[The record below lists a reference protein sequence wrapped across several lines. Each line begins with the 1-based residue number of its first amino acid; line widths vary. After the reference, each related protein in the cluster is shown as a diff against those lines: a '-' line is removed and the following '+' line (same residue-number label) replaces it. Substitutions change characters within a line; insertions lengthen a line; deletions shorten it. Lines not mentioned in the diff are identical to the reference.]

1 MAQKYGVASDY
12 IKYTSRIKSDTS
24 DGVAVE
30 ASQVVDLEED
40 KLQSDINKEL
50 KASIASAS
58 GNTYSKSEIDSK
70 DSATLTSAKRY
81 ADTKKT
87 EAVSAA
93 ATDATT
99 KANSALASAKS
110 YADEKVSALGSVYTT
125 KGSCTAAQLKALTSA
140 KAGDVWNITDA
151 INIDGK
157 AYPAGVNVVCV
168 TAFSAAIDPAATKNW
183 DALQGLQDLTS
194 YAKKSEIEDT
204 AVANVKFAQEEDVP
218 QDNGVSFKKTITYV
232 NGREATTESDFNLL
246 PATSTKAGVM
256 SAADK
261 VKLDAVDG
269 KIGDVQITK
278 TGTGYKITDE
288 YDAHPVNIGSNTNIG
303 ENVIISGAAIIGTDD
318 RGGGL
323 FIKLGTTGNINEGP
337 SSFICIGAE
346 LNNGVKIGTN
356 DYDKFYLG
364 NKNNDA
370 STIGVNSHIGDN
382 ITIGTGAIIS
392 SGAELNNGI
401 IIGTGDNDSF
411 VFTGN
416 NAGPYNSKIGKDIEI
431 SRGVSLGTQ
440 TNGEGYYVEG
450 IAFYGGTGAFGMN
463 SNGDFSWTTDDH
475 NISAMKT
482 AATTDDL
489 SALATRVS
497 TLEDLLKLA

>member
-1 MAQKYGVASDY
+1 MAKKYGVASDY

-58 GNTYSKSEIDSK
+58 GNTYSKSEIDGK
-70 DSATLTSAKRY
+70 DTATLTSAKSY

-87 EAVSAA
+87 EAVNAA
-93 ATDATT
+93 ATDAAT
-99 KANSALASAKS
+99 KANAALASAKS

-151 INIDGK
+151 ISIDGK

-168 TAFSAAIDPAATKNW
+168 TAFSAAIDPATTKNW

-218 QDNGVSFKKTITYV
+218 QANGVSFKKTITYV

-261 VKLDAVDG
+261 VKLDAVAGRVQGVKLSEDSEGIGGNFRIENLNGTKSAIIGSGAYIYTRTTIGTSALIDENIQILNEG
-269 KIGDVQITK
+269 KGCQLK
-278 TGTGYKITDE
+278 SAHFGTEVLIKDN
-288 YDAHPVNIGSNTNIG
+288 VNIGSNVGIG
-303 ENVIISGAAIIGTDD
+303 DNVEISNA
-318 RGGGL
+318 
-323 FIKLGTTGNINEGP
+323 
-337 SSFICIGAE
+337 
-346 LNNGVKIGTN
+346 KIGT
-356 DYDKFYLG
+356 
-364 NKNNDA
+364 A
-370 STIGVNSHIGDN
+370 
-382 ITIGTGAIIS
+382 TIGTNLIQIRNNYADKIAIGNGVQIAKGVGIS
-392 SGAELNNGI
+392 VDDDCNL
-401 IIGTGDNDSF
+401 
-411 VFTGN
+411 VFGREIEGVYQTKEI
-416 NAGPYNSKIGKDIEI
+416 NA
-431 SRGVSLGTQ
+431 
-440 TNGEGYYVEG
+440 
-450 IAFYGGTGAFGMN
+450 
-463 SNGDFSWTTDDH
+463 DD
-475 NISAMKT
+475 ISA
-482 AATTDDL
+482 L
-489 SALATRVS
+489 LTRVS
-497 TLEDLLKLA
+497 ALEDLLKLA

>member
-1 MAQKYGVASDY
+1 MAKKYGVASDY

-50 KASIASAS
+50 KALIASAS

-70 DSATLTSAKRY
+70 DTATLTSAKSY

-110 YADEKVSALGSVYTT
+110 YADQKVSALGSVYTT

-151 INIDGK
+151 VTIDGK

-194 YAKKSEIEDT
+194 YAKKSEIEDVAGKIQGVKIYRSTDFIIQDSENDDAKATIGTGVFLHKNVEIGT
-204 AVANVKFAQEEDVP
+204 AVHIGQSISIESIDGANAISLTGDGIF
-218 QDNGVSFKKTITYV
+218 
-232 NGREATTESDFNLL
+232 SDIRICEG
-246 PATSTKAGVM
+246 A
-256 SAADK
+256 
-261 VKLDAVDG
+261 
-269 KIGDVQITK
+269 
-278 TGTGYKITDE
+278 
-288 YDAHPVNIGSNTNIG
+288 NIG
-303 ENVIISGAAIIGTDD
+303 ENAHIGQDVDITDAIIGTN
-318 RGGGL
+318 
-323 FIKLGTTGNINEGP
+323 LGTDLPTIHNKGNEIA
-337 SSFICIGAE
+337 IG
-346 LNNGVKIGTN
+346 NGVKIAN
-356 DYDKFYLG
+356 
-364 NKNNDA
+364 
-370 STIGVNSHIGDN
+370 GV
-382 ITIGTGAIIS
+382 
-392 SGAELNNGI
+392 
-401 IIGTGDNDSF
+401 
-411 VFTGN
+411 
-416 NAGPYNSKIGKDIEI
+416 
-431 SRGVSLGTQ
+431 
-440 TNGEGYYVEG
+440 G
-450 IAFYGGTGAFGMN
+450 IAVDESLNLIFGREVGGSYAT
-463 SNGDFSWTTDDH
+463 
-475 NISAMKT
+475 KK

-497 TLEDLLKLA
+497 ALEDLLKLA

>member
-1 MAQKYGVASDY
+1 MAKKYGVASDY

-58 GNTYSKSEIDSK
+58 GKTYSKSEIDSK
-70 DSATLTSAKRY
+70 DTATLTSAKSY

-110 YADEKVSALGSVYTT
+110 YADQKVSALGSVYTT

-151 INIDGK
+151 ITIDGK

-168 TAFSAAIDPAATKNW
+168 TAFSAAINPAATKNW

-194 YAKKSEIEDT
+194 YAKWSQVEEAAISDVGFERD
-204 AVANVKFAQEEDVP
+204 VAGEN
-218 QDNGVSFKKTITYV
+218 NSYTFKKTLTYV
-232 NGREATTESDFNLL
+232 GGTKREVDFGIVLD

-269 KIGDVQITK
+269 RVQGVKVYNSNTEGFIIQNAQYNSLKAVIGTDTKIGDS
-278 TGTGYKITDE
+278 
-288 YDAHPVNIGSNTNIG
+288 VN
-303 ENVIISGAAIIGTDD
+303 
-318 RGGGL
+318 
-323 FIKLGTTGNINEGP
+323 
-337 SSFICIGAE
+337 
-346 LNNGVKIGTN
+346 
-356 DYDKFYLG
+356 
-364 NKNNDA
+364 
-370 STIGVNSHIGDN
+370 IGDN
-382 ITIGTGAIIS
+382 INIDNGVDLHDNIYISDGFESYEGVMLGTNAIGTNLQGVHLGFGTKIAIGTGVQIAQ
-392 SGAELNNGI
+392 
-401 IIGTGDNDSF
+401 
-411 VFTGN
+411 
-416 NAGPYNSKIGKDIEI
+416 
-431 SRGVSLGTQ
+431 GV
-440 TNGEGYYVEG
+440 G
-450 IAFYGGTGAFGMN
+450 IAVDDSCLLVFGREI
-463 SNGDFSWTTDDH
+463 NGVYQT
-475 NISAMKT
+475 KT
-482 AATTDDL
+482 AATADAL
-489 SALATRVS
+489 SALAIRVS
-497 TLEDLLKLA
+497 ALEDLLKLA

>member
-1 MAQKYGVASDY
+1 MAKKYGVASDY

-58 GNTYSKSEIDSK
+58 GNTYSKSEIDGK
-70 DSATLTSAKRY
+70 DTATLTSAKSY

-151 INIDGK
+151 ITIDGK

-168 TAFSAAIDPAATKNW
+168 TAFNNAIDPAATKNW

-194 YAKKSEIEDT
+194 YAKKSEIEDV
-204 AVANVKFAQEEDVP
+204 AVANVKFAQSEIAQE
-218 QDNGVSFKKTITYV
+218 NSISFDKTITYA
-232 NGREATTESDFNLL
+232 NGREATTVDDLAIL

-261 VKLDAVDG
+261 VKLDAVDERIKG
-269 KIGDVQITK
+269 VKVKKVGDAVTIEDLDTPSFGTAIKIDGGVEINKDAIICEHALIGKNCTIGSGVLITDNLKIGTVTVGSDYAIQLKAGIDDEGIQILQR
-278 TGTGYKITDE
+278 
-288 YDAHPVNIGSNTNIG
+288 VNIGSDILLNLGGNEHKIVGVT
-303 ENVIISGAAIIGTDD
+303 IGTDKGLGMD
-318 RGGGL
+318 SGGN
-323 FIKLGTTGNINEGP
+323 FIW
-337 SSFICIGAE
+337 
-346 LNNGVKIGTN
+346 
-356 DYDKFYLG
+356 
-364 NKNNDA
+364 
-370 STIGVNSHIGDN
+370 
-382 ITIGTGAIIS
+382 
-392 SGAELNNGI
+392 GI
-401 IIGTGDNDSF
+401 HG
-411 VFTGN
+411 
-416 NAGPYNSKIGKDIEI
+416 SK
-431 SRGVSLGTQ
+431 
-440 TNGEGYYVEG
+440 
-450 IAFYGGTGAFGMN
+450 
-463 SNGDFSWTTDDH
+463 
-475 NISAMKT
+475 KT
-482 AATTDDL
+482 AATTDDISGLKTNL

-497 TLEDLLKLA
+497 ALEDLLKLA

>member
-1 MAQKYGVASDY
+1 MAKKYGVASDY

-58 GNTYSKSEIDSK
+58 GNTYSKSEIDGK
-70 DSATLTSAKRY
+70 DTATLTSAKSY

-125 KGSCTAAQLKALTSA
+125 KGSCTAAQLKALASA

-151 INIDGK
+151 ITIDGK

-204 AVANVKFAQEEDVP
+204 AVANVKFAQSEIGQE
-218 QDNGVSFKKTITYV
+218 NSISFDKTITYA
-232 NGREATTESDFNLL
+232 NGREATTEDDLAIL

-269 KIGDVQITK
+269 TIKDGIKVGINSGKYYIVNPKETS
-278 TGTGYKITDE
+278 TFGT
-288 YDAHPVNIGSNTNIG
+288 
-303 ENVIISGAAIIGTDD
+303 
-318 RGGGL
+318 
-323 FIKLGTTGNINEGP
+323 
-337 SSFICIGAE
+337 
-346 LNNGVKIGTN
+346 
-356 DYDKFYLG
+356 
-364 NKNNDA
+364 
-370 STIGVNSHIGDN
+370 STIGVKTNIGNRVTIADGFVVGEYVSIGNNTYISEVIINGGLESYDGVILGTNSIGTN
-382 ITIGTGAIIS
+382 LQGVHQAFGTKIAIGTGVQIAQ
-392 SGAELNNGI
+392 GVGI
-401 IIGTGDNDSF
+401 AVNED
-411 VFTGN
+411 
-416 NAGPYNSKIGKDIEI
+416 
-431 SRGVSLGTQ
+431 VSL
-440 TNGEGYYVEG
+440 V
-450 IAFYGGTGAFGMN
+450 YGREIGGVYQ
-463 SNGDFSWTTDDH
+463 
-475 NISAMKT
+475 MKT
-482 AATTDDL
+482 AATTDNL
-489 SALATRVS
+489 SALASRVS
-497 TLEDLLKLA
+497 ALEDLLKLA

>member
-1 MAQKYGVASDY
+1 MAKKYGVASDY

-58 GNTYSKSEIDSK
+58 GKTYSKSEIDGK
-70 DSATLTSAKRY
+70 DTATLTSAKSY

-110 YADEKVSALGSVYTT
+110 YADQKVSALGSVYTT

-218 QDNGVSFKKTITYV
+218 QGNGVSFKKTITYV

-269 KIGDVQITK
+269 KIQGVKI
-278 TGTGYKITDE
+278 YKSSTDGFIIQNAE
-288 YDAHPVNIGSNTNIG
+288 YDNLKATIGTDVLIDSNVNIRTGANIGVNAELSNNAQIKRNVLIYEEVNIGNYAT
-303 ENVIISGAAIIGTDD
+303 IGTDA
-318 RGGGL
+318 
-323 FIKLGTTGNINEGP
+323 IGTSLIQIRNNYAGKIA
-337 SSFICIGAE
+337 IG
-346 LNNGVKIGTN
+346 NGVQI
-356 DYDKFYLG
+356 
-364 NKNNDA
+364 A
-370 STIGVNSHIGDN
+370 QGV
-382 ITIGTGAIIS
+382 
-392 SGAELNNGI
+392 
-401 IIGTGDNDSF
+401 
-411 VFTGN
+411 
-416 NAGPYNSKIGKDIEI
+416 
-431 SRGVSLGTQ
+431 
-440 TNGEGYYVEG
+440 G
-450 IAFYGGTGAFGMN
+450 IAVNDEGVLVWGREIQGSYQ
-463 SNGDFSWTTDDH
+463 
-475 NISAMKT
+475 MKT
-482 AATTDDL
+482 AATTDAL

-497 TLEDLLKLA
+497 ALEDLLKLA

>member
-1 MAQKYGVASDY
+1 MAKKYGVASDY

-70 DSATLTSAKRY
+70 DSATLTSAKSY

-99 KANSALASAKS
+99 KANTALASAKS
-110 YADEKVSALGSVYTT
+110 YADQKVSALGSVYTT

-151 INIDGK
+151 ITIDGK

-168 TAFSAAIDPAATKNW
+168 TAFSAAIDPATTKNW
-183 DALQGLQDLTS
+183 DALQGVQDLTP
-194 YAKKSEIEDT
+194 YAKKSEIEDV

-232 NGREATTESDFNLL
+232 NGREATTESDLGIL

-269 KIGDVQITK
+269 KIGIDDGKLYTIRDFEATLGTSTIGESTNIGKWNTIGNSVRIGDSVTIYNKKDGSVDLNGVFLGTSAIIGTEAHIGKKVTIDDNATIGTETIGTNLLGVHDSYGNKIAIGNGVQITK
-278 TGTGYKITDE
+278 GVGLSVNDE
-288 YDAHPVNIGSNTNIG
+288 GVLVWGKEIEGS
-303 ENVIISGAAIIGTDD
+303 
-318 RGGGL
+318 
-323 FIKLGTTGNINEGP
+323 
-337 SSFICIGAE
+337 
-346 LNNGVKIGTN
+346 
-356 DYDKFYLG
+356 Y
-364 NKNNDA
+364 
-370 STIGVNSHIGDN
+370 
-382 ITIGTGAIIS
+382 
-392 SGAELNNGI
+392 
-401 IIGTGDNDSF
+401 
-411 VFTGN
+411 
-416 NAGPYNSKIGKDIEI
+416 
-431 SRGVSLGTQ
+431 Q
-440 TNGEGYYVEG
+440 M
-450 IAFYGGTGAFGMN
+450 IA
-463 SNGDFSWTTDDH
+463 
-475 NISAMKT
+475 
-482 AATTDDL
+482 AATANDISD
-489 SALATRVS
+489 LATRVS
-497 TLEDLLKLA
+497 ALEDLLKLA

>member
-1 MAQKYGVASDY
+1 MAKKYGVASDY

-58 GNTYSKSEIDSK
+58 GKTYSKSEIDSK
-70 DSATLTSAKRY
+70 DTATLTSAKSY

-110 YADEKVSALGSVYTT
+110 YADQKVSALGSVYTT

-151 INIDGK
+151 ITIDGK

-204 AVANVKFAQEEDVP
+204 AVANVKFAQEEFA
-218 QDNGVSFKKTITYV
+218 QDNGVSFKKTITFV
-232 NGREATTESDFNLL
+232 NGREATTESDLGIL
-246 PATSTKAGVM
+246 PATSTTAGVM

-269 KIGDVQITK
+269 RIQGVKIYGDD
-278 TGTGYKITDE
+278 TD
-288 YDAHPVNIGSNTNIG
+288 GF
-303 ENVIISGAAIIGTDD
+303 IIQDTELDNLKATIGTDVHIESAVNIRTGANIGVNANIGD
-318 RGGGL
+318 G
-323 FIKLGTTGNINEGP
+323 IKIKTQGNGASLNGVY
-337 SSFICIGAE
+337 IGSEAE
-346 LNNGVKIGTN
+346 LSDNAQIKRNVLIYEEVEIGNNATIGTDTIGTN
-356 DYDKFYLG
+356 LIQIRNNYAGKIAIG
-364 NKNNDA
+364 N
-370 STIGVNSHIGDN
+370 GVQIAQGVGISVDDN
-382 ITIGTGAIIS
+382 
-392 SGAELNNGI
+392 
-401 IIGTGDNDSF
+401 
-411 VFTGN
+411 
-416 NAGPYNSKIGKDIEI
+416 YNLVYGREI
-431 SRGVSLGTQ
+431 QGSYQ
-440 TNGEGYYVEG
+440 
-450 IAFYGGTGAFGMN
+450 
-463 SNGDFSWTTDDH
+463 
-475 NISAMKT
+475 MKT
-482 AATTDDL
+482 AATTDAL

-497 TLEDLLKLA
+497 ALEDLLKLA

>member
-1 MAQKYGVASDY
+1 MAKKYGVASDY

-70 DSATLTSAKRY
+70 DTATLTSAKSY
-81 ADTKKT
+81 ADTKKA

-151 INIDGK
+151 ITIDGK

-168 TAFSAAIDPAATKNW
+168 TAFSAAIDPASTKNW

-194 YAKKSEIEDT
+194 YAKKSEIEDV
-204 AVANVKFAQEEDVP
+204 AVANVKFAQSEIAQE
-218 QDNGVSFKKTITYV
+218 NSISFDKTITYA
-232 NGREATTESDFNLL
+232 NGREATTVDDLAIL

-269 KIGDVQITK
+269 RIQGVKIVKSDSYNTYHISDLNGKNSAYIRPGVQIN
-278 TGTGYKITDE
+278 DR
-288 YDAHPVNIGSNTNIG
+288 VS
-303 ENVIISGAAIIGTDD
+303 IGTDSYIQD
-318 RGGGL
+318 GVGIGYRVKIQEG
-323 FIKLGTTGNINEGP
+323 INIGTTTDNGFDISNSNYP
-337 SSFICIGAE
+337 SARVGIYYGARIFTDAMIGT
-346 LNNGVKIGTN
+346 NVKIG
-356 DYDKFYLG
+356 
-364 NKNNDA
+364 
-370 STIGVNSHIGDN
+370 S
-382 ITIGTGAIIS
+382 
-392 SGAELNNGI
+392 
-401 IIGTGDNDSF
+401 
-411 VFTGN
+411 
-416 NAGPYNSKIGKDIEI
+416 DIEI
-431 SRGVSLGTQ
+431 GTHGQSDTIVVRGLDLDNNVG
-440 TNGEGYYVEG
+440 
-450 IAFYGGTGAFGMN
+450 FGL
-463 SNGDFSWTTDDH
+463 SSGDFKWKWE
-475 NISAMKT
+475 NGVKT

-497 TLEDLLKLA
+497 ALEDLLKLA

>member
-1 MAQKYGVASDY
+1 MAKKYGVASDY

-50 KASIASAS
+50 KESIASAS
-58 GNTYSKSEIDSK
+58 GKTYSKSEIDGK
-70 DSATLTSAKRY
+70 DTATLTSAKSY

-110 YADEKVSALGSVYTT
+110 YADQKVSALGSVYKT

-151 INIDGK
+151 ITIDGK

-168 TAFSAAIDPAATKNW
+168 TAFSAAIDPATTKNW

-204 AVANVKFAQEEDVP
+204 AVADVKFAQEEDVP

-232 NGREATTESDFNLL
+232 NGREATTELDLGIL

-269 KIGDVQITK
+269 RIQGVKI
-278 TGTGYKITDE
+278 YESSTDGFIIQNTE
-288 YDAHPVNIGSNTNIG
+288 YDNLKATIGTDVHIESAVNIGVGVNIGSQAELSDNAQIKRNVLIYEEVEIG
-303 ENVIISGAAIIGTDD
+303 NNATIGTD
-318 RGGGL
+318 
-323 FIKLGTTGNINEGP
+323 T
-337 SSFICIGAE
+337 
-346 LNNGVKIGTN
+346 IGTN
-356 DYDKFYLG
+356 LIQIRNNYADKIAIG
-364 NKNNDA
+364 N
-370 STIGVNSHIGDN
+370 GVQ
-382 ITIGTGAIIS
+382 IS
-392 SGAELNNGI
+392 KGVGI
-401 IIGTGDNDSF
+401 SVDDDCNL
-411 VFTGN
+411 VFGR
-416 NAGPYNSKIGKDIEI
+416 EI
-431 SRGVSLGTQ
+431 QGSYQ
-440 TNGEGYYVEG
+440 
-450 IAFYGGTGAFGMN
+450 
-463 SNGDFSWTTDDH
+463 
-475 NISAMKT
+475 MKT
-482 AATTDDL
+482 AATTDNL
-489 SALATRVS
+489 SALTSRVS
-497 TLEDLLKLA
+497 ALEDLLKLA

>member
-1 MAQKYGVASDY
+1 MAKKYGVASDY

-58 GNTYSKSEIDSK
+58 GNTYSKSEIDGK
-70 DSATLTSAKRY
+70 DTATLTSAKSY

-110 YADEKVSALGSVYTT
+110 YADQKVSALGSVYTT

-151 INIDGK
+151 ITIDGK

-168 TAFSAAIDPAATKNW
+168 TAFSAAIDPATTKNW

-194 YAKKSEIEDT
+194 YAKKSEIEDV
-204 AVANVKFAQEEDVP
+204 AVANVKFAQEEFA
-218 QDNGVSFKKTITYV
+218 QDNGVSFKKTITFV
-232 NGREATTESDFNLL
+232 NGREATTESDLGIL
-246 PATSTKAGVM
+246 PATSTTAGVM

-269 KIGDVQITK
+269 KIGDVEVGIDSGSFYIVNPKDSATF
-278 TGTGYKITDE
+278 GT
-288 YDAHPVNIGSNTNIG
+288 
-303 ENVIISGAAIIGTDD
+303 
-318 RGGGL
+318 
-323 FIKLGTTGNINEGP
+323 
-337 SSFICIGAE
+337 
-346 LNNGVKIGTN
+346 
-356 DYDKFYLG
+356 
-364 NKNNDA
+364 
-370 STIGVNSHIGDN
+370 STIGVRTNIGNDVYIFDSVNIGESTHIEDN
-382 ITIGTGAIIS
+382 VNIGTSVKIKKNVS
-392 SGAELNNGI
+392 
-401 IIGTGDNDSF
+401 IGEGVSIGSKGLDGGVVTIEKGFNSF
-411 VFTGN
+411 G
-416 NAGPYNSKIGKDIEI
+416 
-431 SRGVSLGTQ
+431 GVSLGTLVG
-440 TNGEGYYVEG
+440 TNLQELNNQIGANVA
-450 IAFYGGTGAFGMN
+450 IGTGVHIA
-463 SNGDFSWTTDDH
+463 SNIGLAMTDNFTLMWGCDGGGQYYTR
-475 NISAMKT
+475 I
-482 AATTDDL
+482 AATTDDISGL
-489 SALATRVS
+489 TSQISALATRVS
-497 TLEDLLKLA
+497 ALEDLLKLA

>member
-1 MAQKYGVASDY
+1 MAKKYGVASDY

-58 GNTYSKSEIDSK
+58 SNTYSKSEIDGK
-70 DSATLTSAKRY
+70 DTATLTSAKSY

-99 KANSALASAKS
+99 KANTALASAKS
-110 YADEKVSALGSVYTT
+110 YADQKVSALGSVYTT

-151 INIDGK
+151 ISIDGK

-168 TAFSAAIDPAATKNW
+168 TAFSAAIDPATTKNW

-204 AVANVKFAQEEDVP
+204 AVANVKFAQSEIAQE
-218 QDNGVSFKKTITYV
+218 NSISFDKTITYA
-232 NGREATTESDFNLL
+232 NGREATTVDDLAIL

-269 KIGDVQITK
+269 RVQGVKLSEDSEGIGGNFRIENLNGTKSAIIGSGAYIYTRATIGTSALIDENIQILNEGK
-278 TGTGYKITDE
+278 GCQLKSAHFGTEVLIKDN
-288 YDAHPVNIGSNTNIG
+288 VNIGSNVGIG
-303 ENVIISGAAIIGTDD
+303 DNVEVSNA
-318 RGGGL
+318 
-323 FIKLGTTGNINEGP
+323 
-337 SSFICIGAE
+337 
-346 LNNGVKIGTN
+346 KIGT
-356 DYDKFYLG
+356 
-364 NKNNDA
+364 A
-370 STIGVNSHIGDN
+370 
-382 ITIGTGAIIS
+382 TIGTSLQQIHNEFANKIAI
-392 SGAELNNGI
+392 GG
-401 IIGTGDNDSF
+401 
-411 VFTGN
+411 
-416 NAGPYNSKIGKDIEI
+416 
-431 SRGVSLGTQ
+431 GVQIAQG
-440 TNGEGYYVEG
+440 VG
-450 IAFYGGTGAFGMN
+450 IAVDDSCNLVFGREIEGVYQTKEIN
-463 SNGDFSWTTDDH
+463 ADD
-475 NISAMKT
+475 ISA
-482 AATTDDL
+482 L
-489 SALATRVS
+489 LNRVS
-497 TLEDLLKLA
+497 ALEDLLKLA

>member
-1 MAQKYGVASDY
+1 MAKKYGVASDY

-58 GNTYSKSEIDSK
+58 GNTYSKSEIDDK
-70 DSATLTSAKRY
+70 DTATLTSAKSY

-87 EAVSAA
+87 EAVNAA
-93 ATDATT
+93 ATDAAT

-110 YADEKVSALGSVYTT
+110 YADQKVSALGSVYTT

-151 INIDGK
+151 ITIDGK

-194 YAKKSEIEDT
+194 YAKKSEVEDT

-261 VKLDAVDG
+261 VKLDAVAGRVQGVKLSEDSEGIGGNFRIENLNGTKSAIIGSGAYIYTRTTIGTSALIDENIQILNEG
-269 KIGDVQITK
+269 KGCQLK
-278 TGTGYKITDE
+278 SAHFGTEVLIKDN
-288 YDAHPVNIGSNTNIG
+288 VNIGSNVGIG
-303 ENVIISGAAIIGTDD
+303 DNVEISNA
-318 RGGGL
+318 
-323 FIKLGTTGNINEGP
+323 
-337 SSFICIGAE
+337 
-346 LNNGVKIGTN
+346 KIGT
-356 DYDKFYLG
+356 
-364 NKNNDA
+364 A
-370 STIGVNSHIGDN
+370 
-382 ITIGTGAIIS
+382 TIGTSLQQIHNEFANKIAI
-392 SGAELNNGI
+392 GNGVQI
-401 IIGTGDNDSF
+401 
-411 VFTGN
+411 
-416 NAGPYNSKIGKDIEI
+416 AQ
-431 SRGVSLGTQ
+431 GV
-440 TNGEGYYVEG
+440 G
-450 IAFYGGTGAFGMN
+450 IAVDDFCNLVFGREIEGVYQTKEIN
-463 SNGDFSWTTDDH
+463 ADD
-475 NISAMKT
+475 ISA
-482 AATTDDL
+482 L
-489 SALATRVS
+489 LTRVS
-497 TLEDLLKLA
+497 ALEDLLKLA

>member
-1 MAQKYGVASDY
+1 MAKKYGVASDY

-58 GNTYSKSEIDSK
+58 GKTYSKSEIDGK
-70 DSATLTSAKRY
+70 DTATLTSAKSY

-110 YADEKVSALGSVYTT
+110 YADQKVSALGSVYTT

-151 INIDGK
+151 VTIDGK

-168 TAFSAAIDPAATKNW
+168 TAFSAAIDPATTKNW
-183 DALQGLQDLTS
+183 DALQGVQDLTP
-194 YAKKSEIEDT
+194 YAKKSEIESE
-204 AVANVKFAQEEDVP
+204 AVANVKFAQEELG
-218 QDNGVSFKKTITYV
+218 QENGVSFKKTITYV
-232 NGREATTESDFNLL
+232 NGRETDTDFDLAID

-269 KIGDVQITK
+269 RIQGVKITK
-278 TGTGYKITDE
+278 TSKGYNITDSA
-288 YDAHPVNIGSNTNIG
+288 DKNPATFGSNI
-303 ENVIISGAAIIGTDD
+303 VIDNAAIFGTEIY
-318 RGGGL
+318 GGGL
-323 FIKLGTTGNINEGP
+323 ILKLGTTGDINKSP
-337 SSFICIGAE
+337 SSFIGIGVA
-346 LNNGVKIGTN
+346 LKDGVKIGT
-356 DYDKFYLG
+356 
-364 NKNNDA
+364 
-370 STIGVNSHIGDN
+370 S
-382 ITIGTGAIIS
+382 
-392 SGAELNNGI
+392 
-401 IIGTGDNDSF
+401 DNDSF
-411 VFTGN
+411 LFA
-416 NAGPYNSKIGKDIEI
+416 AGDRFPYTSAIGKEIRI
-431 SRGVSLGTQ
+431 SRDVSLGTQ
-440 TNGEGYYVEG
+440 TNNEAYFVAG
-450 IAFYGGTGAFGMN
+450 IAFDGGTGAFGMN
-463 SNGDFSWTTDDH
+463 SNGEFSWTTDDH
-475 NISAMKT
+475 NISAKKT

-497 TLEDLLKLA
+497 ALEDLLKLA

>member
-40 KLQSDINKEL
+40 KLQSVINKEL

-58 GNTYSKSEIDSK
+58 GKTYSKSEIDSK
-70 DSATLTSAKRY
+70 DAATLTSAKSY

-87 EAVSAA
+87 EAVNAA

-110 YADEKVSALGSVYTT
+110 YADQKVSALGSVYTT

-151 INIDGK
+151 ITIDGK

-194 YAKKSEIEDT
+194 YAKKSEIEDV
-204 AVANVKFAQEEDVP
+204 AVANVKFAQSEIAQE
-218 QDNGVSFKKTITYV
+218 NSISFDKTITYA
-232 NGREATTESDFNLL
+232 NGREATTVDDLAIL

-269 KIGDVQITK
+269 RIQGVKVYKDGEFVLQNLSNVSLGTPARIGEEVYIRGGVSINDRASIGV
-278 TGTGYKITDE
+278 D
-288 YDAHPVNIGSNTNIG
+288 VNIGTNVRICDD
-303 ENVIISGAAIIGTDD
+303 VSIGTIAVGSDYD
-318 RGGGL
+318 VE
-323 FIKLGTTGNINEGP
+323 IH
-337 SSFICIGAE
+337 
-346 LNNGVKIGTN
+346 IGTKTEDNNIQLSKNLRIGSDIPFAAFGN
-356 DYDKFYLG
+356 DENF
-364 NKNNDA
+364 A
-370 STIGVNSHIGDN
+370 GV
-382 ITIGTGAIIS
+382 TIGTGQS
-392 SGAELNNGI
+392 
-401 IIGTGDNDSF
+401 
-411 VFTGN
+411 
-416 NAGPYNSKIGKDIEI
+416 
-431 SRGVSLGTQ
+431 
-440 TNGEGYYVEG
+440 
-450 IAFYGGTGAFGMN
+450 FGMN
-463 SNGDFSWTTDDH
+463 SSGEFIWGYNS
-475 NISAMKT
+475 NKKT

-497 TLEDLLKLA
+497 ALEDLLKLA

>member
-1 MAQKYGVASDY
+1 MANKYGVASDY

-70 DSATLTSAKRY
+70 DTATLTSAKSY

-110 YADEKVSALGSVYTT
+110 YADQKVSALGSVYTT

-151 INIDGK
+151 ITIDGK

-204 AVANVKFAQEEDVP
+204 AVANVKFEQEEFA
-218 QDNGVSFKKTITYV
+218 QDNGVSFKKTITFV
-232 NGREATTESDFNLL
+232 NGREATTESDLGIL
-246 PATSTKAGVM
+246 PATSTTAGVM

-269 KIGDVQITK
+269 RIQGVKVYKDETDGFIIQDTEFDNIKATIGTDVHI
-278 TGTGYKITDE
+278 GN
-288 YDAHPVNIGSNTNIG
+288 HVNIDDGINIQVESYGGASLNGAHFGTNVRIKDNVGINGNVAIG
-303 ENVIISGAAIIGTDD
+303 ENVEVYNA
-318 RGGGL
+318 
-323 FIKLGTTGNINEGP
+323 
-337 SSFICIGAE
+337 
-346 LNNGVKIGTN
+346 KIGT
-356 DYDKFYLG
+356 
-364 NKNNDA
+364 A
-370 STIGVNSHIGDN
+370 
-382 ITIGTGAIIS
+382 TIGTSLQQIHNEFANKIAIGNGVQIAKGVGIS
-392 SGAELNNGI
+392 VDDSCNLVFGREINGVYR
-401 IIGTGDNDSF
+401 TK
-411 VFTGN
+411 
-416 NAGPYNSKIGKDIEI
+416 KIYVDDIP
-431 SRGVSLGTQ
+431 
-440 TNGEGYYVEG
+440 
-450 IAFYGGTGAFGMN
+450 
-463 SNGDFSWTTDDH
+463 
-475 NISAMKT
+475 
-482 AATTDDL
+482 
-489 SALATRVS
+489 ALITRVS
-497 TLEDLLKLA
+497 ALEDLLKLA

>member
-1 MAQKYGVASDY
+1 MANKYGVASDY

-30 ASQVVDLEED
+30 ASQVVDLEQD

-58 GNTYSKSEIDSK
+58 GNTYSKSEIDGK
-70 DSATLTSAKRY
+70 DTATLTSAKSY

-151 INIDGK
+151 ITIDGK

-194 YAKKSEIEDT
+194 YAKKSEIEGV
-204 AVANVKFAQEEDVP
+204 AVANVKFAQEEDFP

-232 NGREATTESDFNLL
+232 NGREATTELDLGIL

-269 KIGDVQITK
+269 RIQGVKLSEESEGIGGNFRIENLNGIKSAIIGSGAYIYTRTTIGTSALIDENIQILNEGK
-278 TGTGYKITDE
+278 GCQLKSAHFGTEVLIKDN
-288 YDAHPVNIGSNTNIG
+288 VNIGSNVDIG
-303 ENVIISGAAIIGTDD
+303 ENVEVSNA
-318 RGGGL
+318 
-323 FIKLGTTGNINEGP
+323 
-337 SSFICIGAE
+337 
-346 LNNGVKIGTN
+346 KIGT
-356 DYDKFYLG
+356 
-364 NKNNDA
+364 A
-370 STIGVNSHIGDN
+370 
-382 ITIGTGAIIS
+382 TIGTSLQETHNKYADKIAIGNGVQITKGVGIS
-392 SGAELNNGI
+392 VDDSCNLVFGRE
-401 IIGTGDNDSF
+401 IGGVYQTKEI
-411 VFTGN
+411 
-416 NAGPYNSKIGKDIEI
+416 NA
-431 SRGVSLGTQ
+431 
-440 TNGEGYYVEG
+440 
-450 IAFYGGTGAFGMN
+450 
-463 SNGDFSWTTDDH
+463 DD
-475 NISAMKT
+475 ISA
-482 AATTDDL
+482 L
-489 SALATRVS
+489 LTRVS
-497 TLEDLLKLA
+497 ALEDLLKLA

>member
-1 MAQKYGVASDY
+1 MAKKYGVASDY

-50 KASIASAS
+50 KASIASTS
-58 GNTYSKSEIDSK
+58 GKTYSKSEIDSK
-70 DSATLTSAKRY
+70 DAATLTSAKSY

-110 YADEKVSALGSVYTT
+110 YADQKVSALGSVYTT

-151 INIDGK
+151 VTIDGK

-168 TAFSAAIDPAATKNW
+168 TAFSAAIDPATTKNW
-183 DALQGLQDLTS
+183 DALQGVQDLTP

-204 AVANVKFAQEEDVP
+204 AVANVKFAQEEFA
-218 QDNGVSFKKTITYV
+218 QDNGVSFKKTITFV

-261 VKLDAVDG
+261 VKLDAVDE
-269 KIGDVQITK
+269 KIGDV
-278 TGTGYKITDE
+278 KI
-288 YDAHPVNIGSNTNIG
+288 YNSNTEG
-303 ENVIISGAAIIGTDD
+303 FIIQHAQLNSLKAVIGTD
-318 RGGGL
+318 
-323 FIKLGTTGNINEGP
+323 T
-337 SSFICIGAE
+337 
-346 LNNGVKIGTN
+346 KIG
-356 DYDKFYLG
+356 
-364 NKNNDA
+364 
-370 STIGVNSHIGDN
+370 S
-382 ITIGTGAIIS
+382 
-392 SGAELNNGI
+392 
-401 IIGTGDNDSF
+401 
-411 VFTGN
+411 
-416 NAGPYNSKIGKDIEI
+416 NSKIGHSVNIGGNINIDNGVDLHDNIYI
-431 SRGVSLGTQ
+431 SDGFESYEGVMLGTNAIG
-440 TNGEGYYVEG
+440 TNLQGVHQGFGTKIAIGNGVQIAKGVG
-450 IAFYGGTGAFGMN
+450 IAVDDSCNLVFGREI
-463 SNGDFSWTTDDH
+463 NGVYQTKKIYVDD
-475 NISAMKT
+475 IP
-482 AATTDDL
+482 
-489 SALATRVS
+489 ALITRVS
-497 TLEDLLKLA
+497 ALEDLLKLA

>member
-1 MAQKYGVASDY
+1 MANKYGVASDY

-70 DSATLTSAKRY
+70 DTATLTSAKSY

-87 EAVSAA
+87 EAVNAA

-151 INIDGK
+151 ITIDGK

-204 AVANVKFAQEEDVP
+204 AVADVKFAQEEDVP

-269 KIGDVQITK
+269 TIEDGIKVGINSGKYYIVNPEDSATF
-278 TGTGYKITDE
+278 GT
-288 YDAHPVNIGSNTNIG
+288 
-303 ENVIISGAAIIGTDD
+303 
-318 RGGGL
+318 
-323 FIKLGTTGNINEGP
+323 
-337 SSFICIGAE
+337 
-346 LNNGVKIGTN
+346 
-356 DYDKFYLG
+356 
-364 NKNNDA
+364 
-370 STIGVNSHIGDN
+370 STIGVRTNIGNDVNIFDSVSIGESTHIEDN
-382 ITIGTGAIIS
+382 VNIGTSVVIKKNVSIGEAVSI
-392 SGAELNNGI
+392 GI
-401 IIGTGDNDSF
+401 GEGLDGGVVTIEKGFDSF
-411 VFTGN
+411 G
-416 NAGPYNSKIGKDIEI
+416 
-431 SRGVSLGTQ
+431 GVSLGTLVG
-440 TNGEGYYVEG
+440 TNLQELNNQIGAKVA
-450 IAFYGGTGAFGMN
+450 IGTGVHIA
-463 SNGDFSWTTDDH
+463 SNIGLAMTDDYTLMWGCDGGGQYYTR
-475 NISAMKT
+475 I
-482 AATTDDL
+482 AATTDDISGL
-489 SALATRVS
+489 TSQISALATRVS
-497 TLEDLLKLA
+497 ALEDLLKLA

>member
-1 MAQKYGVASDY
+1 MAKKYGVASDY

-30 ASQVVDLEED
+30 ASQVVDLEQD

-70 DSATLTSAKRY
+70 DSATLTSAKSY

-87 EAVSAA
+87 EAVSVA

-151 INIDGK
+151 VTIDGK

-204 AVANVKFAQEEDVP
+204 AVANVKFAQEELG
-218 QDNGVSFKKTITYV
+218 QENGVSFKETITYV
-232 NGREATTESDFNLL
+232 NGRETDTDFGLAID
-246 PATSTKAGVM
+246 PATSSKAGVM

-269 KIGDVQITK
+269 RIQGVKIYKDGEFVLQNLSNVSP
-278 TGTGYKITDE
+278 GTPARIGKEVYIRGGVRINDRASIGI
-288 YDAHPVNIGSNTNIG
+288 DVNIGANVRISDDVCIGTIAVGSDYDVEIHIGTKTEDNNIQLSKNLRIGSDIPLNIG
-303 ENVIISGAAIIGTDD
+303 GHQD
-318 RGGGL
+318 
-323 FIKLGTTGNINEGP
+323 NIV
-337 SSFICIGAE
+337 
-346 LNNGVKIGTN
+346 GVTIGTN
-356 DYDKFYLG
+356 RGFGMD
-364 NKNNDA
+364 
-370 STIGVNSHIGDN
+370 
-382 ITIGTGAIIS
+382 S
-392 SGAELNNGI
+392 SGIFTWGING
-401 IIGTGDNDSF
+401 
-411 VFTGN
+411 
-416 NAGPYNSKIGKDIEI
+416 SKK
-431 SRGVSLGTQ
+431 
-440 TNGEGYYVEG
+440 
-450 IAFYGGTGAFGMN
+450 A
-463 SNGDFSWTTDDH
+463 
-475 NISAMKT
+475 

-489 SALATRVS
+489 SALANRVS
-497 TLEDLLKLA
+497 ALEDLLKLA

>member
-1 MAQKYGVASDY
+1 MANKYGVASDY

-70 DSATLTSAKRY
+70 DSATLTSAKSY

-151 INIDGK
+151 VTIDGK

-194 YAKKSEIEDT
+194 YAKWSQVEEAAISDVEFERDVAGEDNSYT
-204 AVANVKFAQEEDVP
+204 
-218 QDNGVSFKKTITYV
+218 FKKTLTYV
-232 NGREATTESDFNLL
+232 GGTKREVDFGIILD

-269 KIGDVQITK
+269 RIQGVKI
-278 TGTGYKITDE
+278 YESSTDGFIIQNAE
-288 YDAHPVNIGSNTNIG
+288 YDILKATIGTDVHIESAVNIRTGANIGVNANIGNDIRIEKQGNGASLNGVYIGSKAELSDNAQIKRDVLIYEKVNIGNHAT
-303 ENVIISGAAIIGTDD
+303 IGTD
-318 RGGGL
+318 
-323 FIKLGTTGNINEGP
+323 
-337 SSFICIGAE
+337 S
-346 LNNGVKIGTN
+346 IGTN
-356 DYDKFYLG
+356 ILGIHQTYLG
-364 NKNNDA
+364 KIA
-370 STIGVNSHIGDN
+370 IG
-382 ITIGTGAIIS
+382 
-392 SGAELNNGI
+392 NGVQI
-401 IIGTGDNDSF
+401 
-411 VFTGN
+411 
-416 NAGPYNSKIGKDIEI
+416 AQ
-431 SRGVSLGTQ
+431 GV
-440 TNGEGYYVEG
+440 G
-450 IAFYGGTGAFGMN
+450 IAVNDEGVLVWGKEIEGSYQVN
-463 SNGDFSWTTDDH
+463 
-475 NISAMKT
+475 T
-482 AATTDDL
+482 AATANDI

-497 TLEDLLKLA
+497 ALEDLLKLA

>member
-1 MAQKYGVASDY
+1 MAKKYGVASDY

-50 KASIASAS
+50 KASIVSAS
-58 GNTYSKSEIDSK
+58 GKTYSKSEIDSK
-70 DSATLTSAKRY
+70 DTATLTSAKNY

-110 YADEKVSALGSVYTT
+110 YADQKVSALGSVYTT

-151 INIDGK
+151 ITIDGK

-194 YAKKSEIEDT
+194 YAKWSQVEEAAISDVEFERDVAGEDNSYT
-204 AVANVKFAQEEDVP
+204 
-218 QDNGVSFKKTITYV
+218 FKKTLTYV
-232 NGREATTESDFNLL
+232 GGTKREVDFGIILD

-261 VKLDAVDG
+261 VKLDAVDERIKG
-269 KIGDVQITK
+269 VKVKKVGDAVTIEDLDTPSFGTAIKIGRGVEINRDAIICEHALIGENCTIGSGVLISDSLKIGTVTVGSDYAIQLKAGIDDEGIQIL
-278 TGTGYKITDE
+278 
-288 YDAHPVNIGSNTNIG
+288 HRVNIGSDIPLNLGGNEHQIVGVT
-303 ENVIISGAAIIGTDD
+303 IGTDKGLGMD
-318 RGGGL
+318 SGGN
-323 FIKLGTTGNINEGP
+323 FIW
-337 SSFICIGAE
+337 
-346 LNNGVKIGTN
+346 
-356 DYDKFYLG
+356 
-364 NKNNDA
+364 
-370 STIGVNSHIGDN
+370 
-382 ITIGTGAIIS
+382 
-392 SGAELNNGI
+392 GI
-401 IIGTGDNDSF
+401 HG
-411 VFTGN
+411 
-416 NAGPYNSKIGKDIEI
+416 SK
-431 SRGVSLGTQ
+431 
-440 TNGEGYYVEG
+440 
-450 IAFYGGTGAFGMN
+450 
-463 SNGDFSWTTDDH
+463 
-475 NISAMKT
+475 KT
-482 AATTDDL
+482 AATTDDISGLKTNL

-497 TLEDLLKLA
+497 ALEDLLKLA

>member
-1 MAQKYGVASDY
+1 MAKKYGVASDY

-58 GNTYSKSEIDSK
+58 GKTYSKSEIDSK
-70 DSATLTSAKRY
+70 DTATLTSAKSY

-110 YADEKVSALGSVYTT
+110 YADQKVSALGSVYTT

-151 INIDGK
+151 ITIDGK

-168 TAFSAAIDPAATKNW
+168 TAFSAAIDPATTKNW

-194 YAKKSEIEDT
+194 YAKKSEIEDV
-204 AVANVKFAQEEDVP
+204 AVANVKFAQSEIAQE
-218 QDNGVSFKKTITYV
+218 NSVSFDKTITYA
-232 NGREATTESDFNLL
+232 NGREATTVDDLAIL

-269 KIGDVQITK
+269 RVQGVKVYNSK
-278 TGTGYKITDE
+278 TEGF
-288 YDAHPVNIGSNTNIG
+288 
-303 ENVIISGAAIIGTDD
+303 IIQNAQYNSLKAVIGTD
-318 RGGGL
+318 
-323 FIKLGTTGNINEGP
+323 T
-337 SSFICIGAE
+337 
-346 LNNGVKIGTN
+346 KIG
-356 DYDKFYLG
+356 
-364 NKNNDA
+364 
-370 STIGVNSHIGDN
+370 S
-382 ITIGTGAIIS
+382 
-392 SGAELNNGI
+392 
-401 IIGTGDNDSF
+401 
-411 VFTGN
+411 
-416 NAGPYNSKIGKDIEI
+416 NSKIGDSVNIGGNINIDNGVDLHDNIYI
-431 SRGVSLGTQ
+431 SDGFESYEGVMLGTNAIG
-440 TNGEGYYVEG
+440 TNLQGVHQGFGTKIAIGTGVQIAQGVG
-450 IAFYGGTGAFGMN
+450 IAVDDSCLLVFGREI
-463 SNGDFSWTTDDH
+463 NGVYQT
-475 NISAMKT
+475 KT
-482 AATTDDL
+482 AATADAL
-489 SALATRVS
+489 SALAIRVS
-497 TLEDLLKLA
+497 ALEDLLKLA

>member
-1 MAQKYGVASDY
+1 MAKKYGVASDY

-58 GNTYSKSEIDSK
+58 GKTYSKSEIDSK
-70 DSATLTSAKRY
+70 DTATLTSAKSY

-110 YADEKVSALGSVYTT
+110 YADQKVSALGSVYTT

-151 INIDGK
+151 ITIDGK

-168 TAFSAAIDPAATKNW
+168 TAFSAAIDPASTKNW

-194 YAKKSEIEDT
+194 YAKKSEIEDV
-204 AVANVKFAQEEDVP
+204 AVANVKFAQSEIAQE
-218 QDNGVSFKKTITYV
+218 NSVSFDKTITYA
-232 NGREATTESDFNLL
+232 NGREATTVDDLAIL

-269 KIGDVQITK
+269 RIQGVKIERLETDKIQISEEGEYHSY
-278 TGTGYKITDE
+278 GTSVIGKSLIIGNEVTISDGFVAGKY
-288 YDAHPVNIGSNTNIG
+288 VNIGNNTYISETNI
-303 ENVIISGAAIIGTDD
+303 N
-318 RGGGL
+318 GGL
-323 FIKLGTTGNINEGP
+323 ESYDGVILGTN
-337 SSFICIGAE
+337 S
-346 LNNGVKIGTN
+346 IGTN
-356 DYDKFYLG
+356 LLG
-364 NKNNDA
+364 INQTFNAKIA
-370 STIGVNSHIGDN
+370 
-382 ITIGTGAIIS
+382 IGTGVHIA
-392 SGAELNNGI
+392 
-401 IIGTGDNDSF
+401 
-411 VFTGN
+411 
-416 NAGPYNSKIGKDIEI
+416 K
-431 SRGVSLGTQ
+431 GV
-440 TNGEGYYVEG
+440 G
-450 IAFYGGTGAFGMN
+450 IAI
-463 SNGDFSWTTDDH
+463 DDDGIL
-475 NISAMKT
+475 NWGRDMQGSYTIKK
-482 AATTDDL
+482 AATTDAL
-489 SALATRVS
+489 SALATRV
-497 TLEDLLKLA
+497 TALEDLLKLA

>member
-1 MAQKYGVASDY
+1 MANKYGVASDY

-30 ASQVVDLEED
+30 ASQVVDLEQD

-70 DSATLTSAKRY
+70 DSATLTSAKSY

-151 INIDGK
+151 VTIDGK

-183 DALQGLQDLTS
+183 DALQGVQDLTP
-194 YAKKSEIEDT
+194 YAKKSEIESE
-204 AVANVKFAQEEDVP
+204 AVANVKFTQEELG
-218 QDNGVSFKKTITYV
+218 QENGVSFKKTITYV
-232 NGREATTESDFNLL
+232 NGRETDTDFGLAID
-246 PATSTKAGVM
+246 PATSTAAGVM

-269 KIGDVQITK
+269 RIQGVKIAKEESPHKGYRISDLNGLNIVTIKPGVRIFDNAYLGTDVTISDGANIGVVNIK
-278 TGTGYKITDE
+278 NS
-288 YDAHPVNIGSNTNIG
+288 VNIGYQVNI
-303 ENVIISGAAIIGTDD
+303 ADD
-318 RGGGL
+318 
-323 FIKLGTTGNINEGP
+323 
-337 SSFICIGAE
+337 
-346 LNNGVKIGTN
+346 VKIGKTGS
-356 DYDKFYLG
+356 DD
-364 NKNNDA
+364 DVE
-370 STIGVNSHIGDN
+370 IHIGTKTEDN
-382 ITIGTGAIIS
+382 NIQLCKALRIGSDIPLNLGGNEQNIVGVTIGTNRGFGMDS
-392 SGAELNNGI
+392 SGIFTWGING
-401 IIGTGDNDSF
+401 
-411 VFTGN
+411 
-416 NAGPYNSKIGKDIEI
+416 YK
-431 SRGVSLGTQ
+431 
-440 TNGEGYYVEG
+440 
-450 IAFYGGTGAFGMN
+450 
-463 SNGDFSWTTDDH
+463 
-475 NISAMKT
+475 KT

-497 TLEDLLKLA
+497 ALEDLLKLA

>member
-1 MAQKYGVASDY
+1 MAKKYGVASDY

-58 GNTYSKSEIDSK
+58 GKTYSKSEIDGK
-70 DSATLTSAKRY
+70 DTATLTSAKSY

-110 YADEKVSALGSVYTT
+110 YADQKVSALGSVYTT

-151 INIDGK
+151 VTIDGK

-168 TAFSAAIDPAATKNW
+168 TAFSAAIDPATTKNW
-183 DALQGLQDLTS
+183 DALQGVQDLTP
-194 YAKKSEIEDT
+194 YAKKSEIESE
-204 AVANVKFAQEEDVP
+204 AIANVKFTQEELG
-218 QDNGVSFKKTITYV
+218 QENGVSFKKTITYV
-232 NGREATTESDFNLL
+232 NGRETDTDFDLAID
-246 PATSTKAGVM
+246 PATSSKAGVM

-269 KIGDVQITK
+269 KIQGVNVSFDTSNSEFIIRQGDEPGDLSAK
-278 TGTGYKITDE
+278 TVMLRDGVHIYNDVHIGTGVDIDNDFK
-288 YDAHPVNIGSNTNIG
+288 IGSVVNG
-303 ENVIISGAAIIGTDD
+303 ENV
-318 RGGGL
+318 
-323 FIKLGTTGNINEGP
+323 
-337 SSFICIGAE
+337 CID
-346 LNNGVKIGTN
+346 I
-356 DYDKFYLG
+356 
-364 NKNNDA
+364 
-370 STIGVNSHIGDN
+370 HIGDDSRKKVLLDN
-382 ITIGTGAIIS
+382 DLTIGSDIILDGAYDIVGLTIGS
-392 SGAELNNGI
+392 STKGFGINRSGDFVWGVNG
-401 IIGTGDNDSF
+401 TVQTAVTADSLSLM
-411 VFTGN
+411 N
-416 NAGPYNSKIGKDIEI
+416 NA
-431 SRGVSLGTQ
+431 
-440 TNGEGYYVEG
+440 
-450 IAFYGGTGAFGMN
+450 
-463 SNGDFSWTTDDH
+463 
-475 NISAMKT
+475 
-482 AATTDDL
+482 L

-497 TLEDLLKLA
+497 ALEDLLKLA

>member
-1 MAQKYGVASDY
+1 MAKKYGVASDY

-58 GNTYSKSEIDSK
+58 GNTYSKSEIDGK
-70 DSATLTSAKRY
+70 DTATLTSAKSY

-110 YADEKVSALGSVYTT
+110 YADQKVSALGSVYTT

-151 INIDGK
+151 ITIDGK

-194 YAKKSEIEDT
+194 YAKWSQVEEAAISDVEFERDVAGEDNSYT
-204 AVANVKFAQEEDVP
+204 
-218 QDNGVSFKKTITYV
+218 FKKTLTYV
-232 NGREATTESDFNLL
+232 GGTKREVDFGIILD

-269 KIGDVQITK
+269 RIQGVKI
-278 TGTGYKITDE
+278 YESSTDGFIIQNAD
-288 YDAHPVNIGSNTNIG
+288 YDNLKAT
-303 ENVIISGAAIIGTDD
+303 IGTDVHIESAVNI
-318 RGGGL
+318 RTGANIGVNAVL
-323 FIKLGTTGNINEGP
+323 SNNAQIKRNVLIYEEVEIGNNAT
-337 SSFICIGAE
+337 IG
-346 LNNGVKIGTN
+346 KDTIGTN
-356 DYDKFYLG
+356 LIQIRNNYAGKIAIG
-364 NKNNDA
+364 N
-370 STIGVNSHIGDN
+370 GVQIAQGV
-382 ITIGTGAIIS
+382 GIS
-392 SGAELNNGI
+392 VDDDCNL
-401 IIGTGDNDSF
+401 
-411 VFTGN
+411 VFGR
-416 NAGPYNSKIGKDIEI
+416 EI
-431 SRGVSLGTQ
+431 QGSYQ
-440 TNGEGYYVEG
+440 
-450 IAFYGGTGAFGMN
+450 
-463 SNGDFSWTTDDH
+463 
-475 NISAMKT
+475 MKT
-482 AATTDDL
+482 AATTDALSDL
-489 SALATRVS
+489 ETRVS
-497 TLEDLLKLA
+497 ALEDLLKLA

>member
-1 MAQKYGVASDY
+1 MAKKYGVASDY

-40 KLQSDINKEL
+40 KLQSEINKEL

-58 GNTYSKSEIDSK
+58 GKTYSKSEIDSK
-70 DSATLTSAKRY
+70 DTATLTSAKSY

-110 YADEKVSALGSVYTT
+110 YADQKVSALGSVYTT

-151 INIDGK
+151 ISIDGK

-168 TAFSAAIDPAATKNW
+168 TAFSAAIDPATTKNW

-204 AVANVKFAQEEDVP
+204 AVANVKFAQEEFA
-218 QDNGVSFKKTITYV
+218 QDNGVSFKKTITFV
-232 NGREATTESDFNLL
+232 NGREATTESDLGIL
-246 PATSTKAGVM
+246 PATSTTAGVM

-269 KIGDVQITK
+269 RIQGVKI
-278 TGTGYKITDE
+278 YESSTDGFIIQNAE
-288 YDAHPVNIGSNTNIG
+288 YDNLKATIGTDVHIESAVNIRTGANIGVNVNIGDDIKIKTQGNGASLNGVYIGSQAELSDNAQIKRDVLIYEEVNIG
-303 ENVIISGAAIIGTDD
+303 NHATIGTD
-318 RGGGL
+318 
-323 FIKLGTTGNINEGP
+323 
-337 SSFICIGAE
+337 S
-346 LNNGVKIGTN
+346 IGTN
-356 DYDKFYLG
+356 ILGIHQTYLG
-364 NKNNDA
+364 KIA
-370 STIGVNSHIGDN
+370 IG
-382 ITIGTGAIIS
+382 
-392 SGAELNNGI
+392 NGVQI
-401 IIGTGDNDSF
+401 
-411 VFTGN
+411 
-416 NAGPYNSKIGKDIEI
+416 AQ
-431 SRGVSLGTQ
+431 GV
-440 TNGEGYYVEG
+440 G
-450 IAFYGGTGAFGMN
+450 IAVNDEGVLVWGKEIEGSYQVN
-463 SNGDFSWTTDDH
+463 
-475 NISAMKT
+475 T
-482 AATTDDL
+482 AATANDI
-489 SALATRVS
+489 SALASRVS
-497 TLEDLLKLA
+497 ALEDLLKLA

>member
-1 MAQKYGVASDY
+1 MAKKYGVASDY

-58 GNTYSKSEIDSK
+58 GKTYSKSEIDSK
-70 DSATLTSAKRY
+70 DAATLTSAKSY

-87 EAVSAA
+87 EAVNAA

-99 KANSALASAKS
+99 KANAALASAKS
-110 YADEKVSALGSVYTT
+110 YADQKVSALGSVYTT

-151 INIDGK
+151 ITIDGK

-168 TAFSAAIDPAATKNW
+168 TAFSAAIDPATTKNW

-269 KIGDVQITK
+269 KVGDVLIKIEGEKGYAITK
-278 TGTGYKITDE
+278 KSNTAFGTSFIGKKVNIGESASIGYNAKLGSSAVIQDDISIGTDSSNDSFRISRAGSSVTIGYE
-288 YDAHPVNIGSNTNIG
+288 ARIESNVIIKGGVEIGNGVNIGSDIKLGQEGSQQNIFG
-303 ENVIISGAAIIGTDD
+303 VIIGTE
-318 RGGGL
+318 RGLGL
-323 FIKLGTTGNINEGP
+323 
-337 SSFICIGAE
+337 
-346 LNNGVKIGTN
+346 
-356 DYDKFYLG
+356 
-364 NKNNDA
+364 DA
-370 STIGVNSHIGDN
+370 SGNFIWEI
-382 ITIGTGAIIS
+382 
-392 SGAELNNGI
+392 NG
-401 IIGTGDNDSF
+401 
-411 VFTGN
+411 
-416 NAGPYNSKIGKDIEI
+416 SK
-431 SRGVSLGTQ
+431 
-440 TNGEGYYVEG
+440 
-450 IAFYGGTGAFGMN
+450 
-463 SNGDFSWTTDDH
+463 
-475 NISAMKT
+475 KT

-497 TLEDLLKLA
+497 ALEDLLKLA

>member
-1 MAQKYGVASDY
+1 MAKKYGVASDY

-70 DSATLTSAKRY
+70 DTATLTSAKSY

-110 YADEKVSALGSVYTT
+110 YADQKVSALGSVYTT

-151 INIDGK
+151 VTIDGK

-168 TAFSAAIDPAATKNW
+168 TAFSAAIDPATTKNW
-183 DALQGLQDLTS
+183 DALQGVQDLTP

-204 AVANVKFAQEEDVP
+204 AVANVKFAQEEFA
-218 QDNGVSFKKTITYV
+218 QDNGVSFKKTITFV
-232 NGREATTESDFNLL
+232 NGREATTESDLALL

-269 KIGDVQITK
+269 RVQGVK
-278 TGTGYKITDE
+278 VY
-288 YDAHPVNIGSNTNIG
+288 NSNTEG
-303 ENVIISGAAIIGTDD
+303 FIIQNAQYNSLKAVIGTD
-318 RGGGL
+318 
-323 FIKLGTTGNINEGP
+323 T
-337 SSFICIGAE
+337 
-346 LNNGVKIGTN
+346 KIG
-356 DYDKFYLG
+356 
-364 NKNNDA
+364 
-370 STIGVNSHIGDN
+370 S
-382 ITIGTGAIIS
+382 
-392 SGAELNNGI
+392 
-401 IIGTGDNDSF
+401 
-411 VFTGN
+411 
-416 NAGPYNSKIGKDIEI
+416 NSKIGDSVNIGGNINIGNGVDLHDNIYI
-431 SRGVSLGTQ
+431 SDGFESYEGVMLGTAIG
-440 TNGEGYYVEG
+440 TNLQGVHQGFGTKIAIGTGVQIAQGVG
-450 IAFYGGTGAFGMN
+450 IAVDDSCLLVFGREIQ
-463 SNGDFSWTTDDH
+463 GVYQT
-475 NISAMKT
+475 KT
-482 AATTDDL
+482 AATTDAL
-489 SALATRVS
+489 SALAIRVS
-497 TLEDLLKLA
+497 ALEDLLKLA

>member
-1 MAQKYGVASDY
+1 MANKYGVASDY

-30 ASQVVDLEED
+30 ASQVVDLEQD

-58 GNTYSKSEIDSK
+58 GNTYSKSEIDGK
-70 DSATLTSAKRY
+70 DTATLTSAKSY

-151 INIDGK
+151 ITIDGK

-168 TAFSAAIDPAATKNW
+168 TAFAGTIDPATTRIW

-194 YAKKSEIEDT
+194 YAKKSDIEY
-204 AVANVKFAQEEDVP
+204 VAANNVKFAQSEIGKE
-218 QDNGVSFKKTITYV
+218 NGVSFNKTITYA
-232 NGREATTESDFNLL
+232 NGREATTEDDLTIL
-246 PATSTKAGVM
+246 PATSTAAGVM

-269 KIGDVQITK
+269 RIQGVKI
-278 TGTGYKITDE
+278 YESSTDGF
-288 YDAHPVNIGSNTNIG
+288 IIQNT
-303 ENVIISGAAIIGTDD
+303 EFDDLKATIGTDVHID
-318 RGGGL
+318 SNVNISSGINIQSQGNGASLNGSYIGDNSTLSDNASIGRDVH
-323 FIKLGTTGNINEGP
+323 IYEEVNIDKYATIGTE
-337 SSFICIGAE
+337 S
-346 LNNGVKIGTN
+346 IGTN
-356 DYDKFYLG
+356 LVAIHDKYVGKIAIG
-364 NKNNDA
+364 N
-370 STIGVNSHIGDN
+370 GVQI
-382 ITIGTGAIIS
+382 A
-392 SGAELNNGI
+392 
-401 IIGTGDNDSF
+401 
-411 VFTGN
+411 
-416 NAGPYNSKIGKDIEI
+416 K
-431 SRGVSLGTQ
+431 GV
-440 TNGEGYYVEG
+440 G
-450 IAFYGGTGAFGMN
+450 IAVNDEGVLVWGKEIEGSYQVNA
-463 SNGDFSWTTDDH
+463 
-475 NISAMKT
+475 
-482 AATTDDL
+482 AATANDI

-497 TLEDLLKLA
+497 ALEDLLKLA

>member
-1 MAQKYGVASDY
+1 MLNFINPEKMAKKYGVASDY

-58 GNTYSKSEIDSK
+58 GKTYSKSEIDSK
-70 DSATLTSAKRY
+70 DTATLTSAKSY

-110 YADEKVSALGSVYTT
+110 YADQKVSALGSVYTT

-151 INIDGK
+151 ITIDGK

-168 TAFSAAIDPAATKNW
+168 TAFSAAIDPASTKNW

-194 YAKKSEIEDT
+194 YAKKSEIEDV
-204 AVANVKFAQEEDVP
+204 AVANVKFAQSEIAQE
-218 QDNGVSFKKTITYV
+218 NSVSFDKTITYA
-232 NGREATTESDFNLL
+232 NGREATTVDDLAIL

-261 VKLDAVDG
+261 VKLDAVAG
-269 KIGDVQITK
+269 KIGDV
-278 TGTGYKITDE
+278 KIVKESD
-288 YDAHPVNIGSNTNIG
+288 V
-303 ENVIISGAAIIGTDD
+303 V
-318 RGGGL
+318 GGGYQISDL
-323 FIKLGTTGNINEGP
+323 KGQNYAILRPKAYIYGNV
-337 SSFICIGAE
+337 S
-346 LNNGVKIGTN
+346 
-356 DYDKFYLG
+356 
-364 NKNNDA
+364 
-370 STIGVNSHIGDN
+370 
-382 ITIGTGAIIS
+382 IGTGAYIGEEILIENSESFDAIGMTRAGFTSGIRIYDGVDIYKNVTIGEGVDIS
-392 SGAELNNGI
+392 DTT
-401 IIGTGDNDSF
+401 IIGTN
-411 VFTGN
+411 
-416 NAGPYNSKIGKDIEI
+416 
-431 SRGVSLGTQ
+431 LGTSLVAIH
-440 TNGEGYYVEG
+440 NAVNKVAIGSGVKIADGVELSVNDEGVLAWGKEIEG
-450 IAFYGGTGAFGMN
+450 SYQVNA
-463 SNGDFSWTTDDH
+463 
-475 NISAMKT
+475 
-482 AATTDDL
+482 AATANDI
-489 SALATRVS
+489 SALARRVS
-497 TLEDLLKLA
+497 ALEDLLKLA